1 MFVHT
6 LCLFISLIAGL
17 RQQSVYLPF
26 MNKMILRP
34 WFFGLVP
41 LLVWSLLLVLPF
53 LSTPPYVSVAE
64 HNRFLTHILLTNVLL
79 LVVFYIHTYLLYPLL
94 KQKRLLLYI
103 AALFILIVAFWCVSW
118 FIRFVPLP
126 NVGFNFGSGNPGHHF
141 GPPSGGPWG
150 GLPIFPTIIVLL
162 CSFCYRIILENAA
175 REELLKEKET
185 IHLRT
190 ELNFLRSQ
198 VNPHFLFNILN
209 SLTSLARK
217 KSDKLEPSI
226 ISLSQLMRYMLYDSS
241 DNKVPLEKEIEY
253 LESYINLQKL
263 RFGDELKVDVTFS
276 INNNDCL
283 VEPMLFI
290 PLVENAFKYGTENAG
305 DNLIMIDLLV
315 PEDGSK
321 LYFKVINFYDPD
333 TPSAGKST
341 GIGLKNIGRR
351 LELLYPDK
359 YEFTISNNQKRYIA
373 ELSLQ
378 LK

>member
-1 MFVHT
+1 MPIHLINCGVT
-6 LCLFISLIAGL
+6 STICLFAF
-17 RQQSVYLPF
+17 Y

-34 WFFGLVP
+34 WFFGVVP
-41 LLVWSLLLVLPF
+41 LLVWALLLVLPF
-53 LSTPPYVSVAE
+53 LSTPPNVSVAE
-64 HNRFLTHILLTNVLL
+64 HNRFLTHILLANVLSL
-79 LVVFYIHTYLLYPLL
+79 AVFYIHTYLLYPLL
-94 KQKRLLLYI
+94 KQKGVLWYLV
-103 AALFILIVAFWCVSW
+103 ALFLVISAFWCASW
-118 FIRFVPLP
+118 FTRFVPLP
-126 NVGFNFGSGNPGHHF
+126 NDSFRFSPGHHF
-141 GPPSGGPWG
+141 GQRPIGGRWG
-150 GLPIFPTIIVLL
+150 GLPIFATIIVLL

-185 IHLRT
+185 THLRT

-226 ISLSQLMRYMLYDSS
+226 VSLSQLMRYMLYDSS
-241 DNKVPLEKEIEY
+241 DSKVPLEKEMEY

-321 LYFKVINFYDPD
+321 LFFKVVNFFDPD
-333 TPSAGKST
+333 TPAAGKST

-359 YEFTISNNQKRYIA
+359 YDFSISNNQKRYIA

>member
-1 MFVHT
+1 
-6 LCLFISLIAGL
+6 
-17 RQQSVYLPF
+17 

-34 WFFGLVP
+34 WFFGVVP

-53 LSTPPYVSVAE
+53 LSTPPSVSVTE
-64 HNRFLTHILLTNVLL
+64 HNRFLTHVLVANVMLLA
-79 LVVFYIHTYLLYPLL
+79 VFYIHTYLLYPLL
-94 KQKRLLLYI
+94 KQKSLLLYI
-103 AALFILIVAFWCVSW
+103 AALFVAIAAFWCISW
-118 FIRFVPLP
+118 FTRFVPLG
-126 NVGFNFGSGNPGHHF
+126 NAGFNFGPGGPRHHF
-141 GPPSGGPWG
+141 GPPLLGGPWG

-185 IHLRT
+185 AHLRT

-209 SLTSLARK
+209 NLTSLARK

-226 ISLSQLMRYMLYDSS
+226 VSLSQLMRYMLYDSS
-241 DNKVPLEKEIEY
+241 DNKVPLAKEMEY

-263 RFGDELKVDVTFS
+263 RYGDELKVDVTFS

-359 YEFTISNNQKRYIA
+359 YEFNISNNQKRYIA
-373 ELSLQ
+373 ELTLQ